1 MWGKELFI
9 ERVPKIKHRVTLA
22 KTHRGSFII
31 KITILILYLYFIHRT
46 SPTTPLLFQ
55 FDETLIEDIPGKL
68 QSSTLT
74 VDNLTVDWL
83 RNRLQELEGAVKDC
97 QEKQLKMIEHVNGGS
112 PVANGSIISNG
123 SNTSNGIQSNK
134 DSQW

>member
-1 MWGKELFI
+1 
-9 ERVPKIKHRVTLA
+9 
-22 KTHRGSFII
+22 
-31 KITILILYLYFIHRT
+31 LISYISRT

-55 FDETLIEDIPGKL
+55 FDETLIQDIPGKL

-83 RNRLQELEGAVKDC
+83 RNRLQELEGAVRDC
-97 QEKQLKMIEHVNGGS
+97 QEKQMKMIEHVNGGS

-134 DSQW
+134 DSLW

>member
-1 MWGKELFI
+1 
-9 ERVPKIKHRVTLA
+9 
-22 KTHRGSFII
+22 
-31 KITILILYLYFIHRT
+31 
-46 SPTTPLLFQ
+46 
-55 FDETLIEDIPGKL
+55 
-68 QSSTLT
+68 

-134 DSQW
+134 DSQWWGKVLETLYTVCVAAENEQNFNQYLN

>member
-1 MWGKELFI
+1 MESLPRNTSELQLQ
-9 ERVPKIKHRVTLA
+9 KNKVT
-22 KTHRGSFII
+22 
-31 KITILILYLYFIHRT
+31 TIDTYYLYTCRNHSRT

-68 QSSTLT
+68 SASQLT

-83 RNRLQELEGAVKDC
+83 RTRLLELESSVKDC
-97 QEKQLKMIEHVNGGS
+97 QERQLKMIEHVNGGS

-134 DSQW
+134 DSHR